1 MLAARALDA
10 LEHFIEHIALA
21 DMHRIVA
28 LKDDRAALARHAGR
42 VIRAVVRADVDVHVV
57 HRIVSLR
64 VDAVEQLADDVF
76 LVARGDEDGNAVV
89 FIAAGEFFPLQQRH
103 RHIEELIGIA
113 YEK

>member
-1 MLAARALDA
+1 
-10 LEHFIEHIALA
+10 
-21 DMHRIVA
+21 MHRIVA

-57 HRIVSLR
+57 HRIVLLR

-89 FIAAGEFFPLQQRH
+89 FIAAGEFFPPQQRH

>member
-1 MLAARALDA
+1 M
-10 LEHFIEHIALA
+10 
-21 DMHRIVA
+21 
-28 LKDDRAALARHAGR
+28 
-42 VIRAVVRADVDVHVV
+42 
-57 HRIVSLR
+57 
-64 VDAVEQLADDVF
+64 DAVEQLADDIF